1 MEEKEKYV
9 RPAILKDALELAPKM
24 RKEDRAEILASDNMS
39 PLQALVVPF
48 TIKGAKIY
56 SIIGTKEEG
65 VIGMFGSTPSSEP
78 DFGIA
83 WLLSANNLANNH
95 ARQFLKEC
103 PYWVSQMGEG
113 YKHLYNFVD
122 KRNWVALKWLQ
133 LLGFT
138 AKEEFP
144 TYGHKQIPF
153 LLMMK
158 ELKCAV

>member
-9 RPAILKDALELAPKM
+9 RPAILKDALELAPNM
-24 RKEDRAEILASDNMS
+24 RKDDRAEIMASDNMS

-133 LLGFT
+133 LLGFEV
-138 AKEEFP
+138 KEEFP

>member
-1 MEEKEKYV
+1 MEKEKYV
-9 RPAILKDALELAPKM
+9 RPAILKDALELAPNM
-24 RKEDRAEILASDNMS
+24 RKDDRAEIMASDNMS

-48 TIKGAKIY
+48 TIKGARIY

-65 VIGMFGSTPSSEP
+65 VIGMFGSTPSTEP

-83 WLLSANNLANNH
+83 WLLSSDKLAKNH

-103 PYWVSQMGEG
+103 PYWVAQMGEG

-138 AKEEFP
+138 AREEFP

-158 ELKCAV
+158 ELECAV

>member
-1 MEEKEKYV
+1 MEKEKYV
-9 RPAILKDALELAPKM
+9 RPAILKDALELAPNM
-24 RKEDRAEILASDNMS
+24 RKDDRAEIMASDNMS

-48 TIKGAKIY
+48 TIKGARIY

-83 WLLSANNLANNH
+83 WLLSSDKLAKNH

-103 PYWVSQMGEG
+103 PYWVAQMGEG

-138 AKEEFP
+138 AREEVP

-158 ELKCAV
+158 ELECAV

>member
-65 VIGMFGSTPSSEP
+65 VIGIGVGGPETGGGVGGGEV
-78 DFGIA
+78 DIVRA
-83 WLLSANNLANNH
+83 VIIIHNL
-95 ARQFLKEC
+95 
-103 PYWVSQMGEG
+103 
-113 YKHLYNFVD
+113 
-122 KRNWVALKWLQ
+122 
-133 LLGFT
+133 
-138 AKEEFP
+138 
-144 TYGHKQIPF
+144 
-153 LLMMK
+153 
-158 ELKCAV
+158 

>member
-1 MEEKEKYV
+1 MEKEKYV
-9 RPAILKDALELAPKM
+9 RPAILKDALELAPNM
-24 RKEDRAEILASDNMS
+24 RKDDRAEIMASDNMS

-48 TIKGAKIY
+48 TIKGARIY

-83 WLLSANNLANNH
+83 WLLSSDKLAKNH

-103 PYWVSQMGEG
+103 PYWVAQMGEG
-113 YKHLYNFVD
+113 YRHLYNFVD

-138 AKEEFP
+138 AREEFP

-158 ELKCAV
+158 ELECAV

>member
-1 MEEKEKYV
+1 MEKEKYV
-9 RPAILKDALELAPKM
+9 RKAILKDALELAPKM

-48 TIKGAKIY
+48 TIEGARIY
-56 SIIGTKEEG
+56 SIIGTKDEG
-65 VIGMFGSTPSSEP
+65 VIGMFGSTPSTDP
-78 DFGIA
+78 AFGVA
-83 WLLSANNLANNH
+83 WLLSNDKLANKH

-103 PYWVSQMGEG
+103 PYWVSQMGDG

-133 LLGFT
+133 LLGFE

-144 TYGHKQIPF
+144 KYGHKQIPF

-158 ELKCAV
+158 EMTCAE

>member
-1 MEEKEKYV
+1 MEKEKYV
-9 RPAILKDALELAPKM
+9 RPAILKDALELAPNM
-24 RKEDRAEILASDNMS
+24 RKDDRAEIMASDNMS

-48 TIKGAKIY
+48 TIKGARIY

-83 WLLSANNLANNH
+83 WLLSSDKLAKNH

-103 PYWVSQMGEG
+103 PYWVAQMGKG

-138 AKEEFP
+138 AREEFP

-158 ELKCAV
+158 ELECAV